1 LLTLKT
7 QYQNAN
13 IERILYQDKSIKS
26 H

>member
-7 QYQNAN
+7 QYQNSN